1 MIDPNKIKKKISVDD
16 FINKERTLEAE
27 GEMDYDYV
35 NDILLFKVKNREY
48 DFSIEFQ
55 NMVIDIDNEQ
65 FIVGIQ
71 IFDASKFLKIGN
83 EHLRKITKW
92 QFKAKLQGNEFRID
106 LYYQVVVRNR
116 IVNNNIYP
124 IIVQHDIGL
133 LNPQMV
139 STV

>member
-1 MIDPNKIKKKISVDD
+1 MADTKNMM
-16 FINKERTLEAE
+16 NKERTLEAE

-35 NDILLFKVKNREY
+35 NDILLFKVKDREY

-55 NMVIDIDNEQ
+55 NMVVDVDSEQ

-71 IFDASKFLKIGN
+71 IFDASKFLKIGK

-92 QFKAKLQGNEFRID
+92 QFKAKLRENEFRID
-106 LYYQVVVRNR
+106 LYYQVVVRNKT
-116 IVNNNIYP
+116 VNNNLYP
-124 IIVQHDIGL
+124 IIVQQDMGL
-133 LNPQMV
+133 PSPQMV

>member
-1 MIDPNKIKKKISVDD
+1 MADTKNMM
-16 FINKERTLEAE
+16 NKERTLEAE

-35 NDILLFKVKNREY
+35 NDILLFKVKDREY

-55 NMVIDIDNEQ
+55 NMVVDVDNEQ

-71 IFDASKFLKIGN
+71 IFDASKFLKIGK

-92 QFKAKLQGNEFRID
+92 QFKAKLKENEFRID

-116 IVNNNIYP
+116 TVNNNIYP
-124 IIVQHDIGL
+124 IIVQQDMGL
-133 LNPQMV
+133 PSPQMV
-139 STV
+139 KTV